1 MLKKKHRPVA
11 DRHKTLFTF
20 HLEVRP
26 VFRAVSFS
34 GRKIL
39 HHPSYRFFSGN
50 AEGYDLPASYGVGVN
65 HMAIRQD
72 IQVDTGMK
80 TGESADEQA
89 GDIQAGRTRQ
99 KSHIEKRRL
108 LQAVNRWQKMAPKI
122 MMKGNPSSVVIL
134 TCAIL
139 LNSAGAYGHE
149 AEGMFAKLLSLQVLE
164 DISVSGL
171 GSGSNRIRKFSAP
184 WHSDCQPGTGKICA
198 GVMARGSYMD
208 VKIDMED
215 GDLFHWEAYGLSVG
229 GDGTVKLSDN
239 VSLRGGV
246 SVGYSRIYNRS
257 HIQDDMYRYPA
268 LEWKH
273 KNVLFVSPEIEGVM
287 TAGDFSLQTGVSFQS
302 ASELSSR
309 ARDIG
314 TLAGSYFVRAAYT
327 FRDVFTLTGRQ
338 GNIIVGNNTGGFYG
352 AGYRDDLGFSLVNE
366 TQLLADIPFAWD
378 SATKYIRIGPGLLL
392 TDNGVGGVSFTF
404 SLRM

>member
-1 MLKKKHRPVA
+1 
-11 DRHKTLFTF
+11 
-20 HLEVRP
+20 
-26 VFRAVSFS
+26 
-34 GRKIL
+34 
-39 HHPSYRFFSGN
+39 
-50 AEGYDLPASYGVGVN
+50 
-65 HMAIRQD
+65 
-72 IQVDTGMK
+72 
-80 TGESADEQA
+80 
-89 GDIQAGRTRQ
+89 
-99 KSHIEKRRL
+99 
-108 LQAVNRWQKMAPKI
+108 
-122 MMKGNPSSVVIL
+122 
-134 TCAIL
+134 
-139 LNSAGAYGHE
+139 
-149 AEGMFAKLLSLQVLE
+149 MFAKLLSLQVLE

-246 SVGYSRIYNRS
+246 IVGYSRIYNRS